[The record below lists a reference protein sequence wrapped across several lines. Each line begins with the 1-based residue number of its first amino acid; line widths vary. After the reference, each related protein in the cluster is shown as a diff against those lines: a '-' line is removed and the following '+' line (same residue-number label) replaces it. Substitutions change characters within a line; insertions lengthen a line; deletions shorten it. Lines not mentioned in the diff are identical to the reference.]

1 MTVPRLHIDF
11 VYEDRPSGPEVP
23 FQLNEEQQKEESVDE
38 QLEEMIG
45 SLPTIR
51 TEKDENQPGE

>member
-1 MTVPRLHIDF
+1 MVPRLQIDF
-11 VYEDRPSGPEVP
+11 ANEERSPAGPLVP
-23 FQLNEEQQKEESVDE
+23 FQLNAEQQKEESVDE

-51 TEKDENQPGE
+51 TEKDENRPDE